1 VKLIQ
6 LRAFCSVVDMGSFR
20 SAARA
25 LDAAQSTLTESI
37 QSLEK
42 ELGVTLLVRSNQGI
56 SLTLAGKVFLSRAR
70 SIILECDR
78 AVQDVRE
85 CNGAPEGLIALGVT
99 AEPLAACLMPVFNS
113 FTRRFPNVQLH
124 VASGQTKRLIEM
136 IRAGRLDFVMCPLS
150 ADVCDIDLQIE
161 RLYRSNASVIAR
173 KGHPLADAGS
183 VRDLADCQ
191 WISVRPEGIAGSA
204 ENHLVELFKA
214 QGLPPPK
221 IAITTE
227 SPLEILHII
236 SETDYLTIE
245 PGLLPGMKLFS
256 SSLTSISIR
265 EPLESR
271 EVCLI
276 SRRVSPFTPVT
287 QELTSML
294 ISYSRLRHRAKG

>member
-1 VKLIQ
+1 MKLNQ

-20 SAARA
+20 SAARQ
-25 LDAAQSTLTESI
+25 LDSAQSTLTESI
-37 QSLEK
+37 QSLER
-42 ELGVTLLVRSNQGI
+42 ELGVTLLVRSNLGI
-56 SLTLAGKVFLSRAR
+56 SLTLAGKVFLTRAR
-70 SIILECDR
+70 SIILDCDR
-78 AVQDVRE
+78 AVLDVRQW
-85 CNGAPEGLIALGVT
+85 NAAREGQIALGVS
-99 AEPLAACLMPVFNS
+99 AEPLSACLMPVFSS

-124 VASGQTKRLIEM
+124 VASGKTKMLIEM

-150 ADVCDIDLQIE
+150 PDVCDIDLHVE
-161 RLYRSNASVIAR
+161 RLYHSKASVIAR
-173 KGHPLADAGS
+173 KGHPLADARS

-191 WISVRPEGIAGSA
+191 WISVRPAGITGSA
-204 ENHLVELFKA
+204 EQHLIELFRA

-227 SPLEILHII
+227 SLLEILHIV

-245 PGLLPGMKLFS
+245 PSLLPGMKLFS
-256 SSLTSISIR
+256 SSLISISIR
-265 EPLESR
+265 EPLEAC

-276 SRRVSPFTPVT
+276 SRRISRFTQVT

>member
-1 VKLIQ
+1 MKLIQ

-37 QSLEK
+37 QSLER
-42 ELGVTLLVRSNQGI
+42 ELGATLLVRSNQGI

>member
-1 VKLIQ
+1 MKLIQ

-20 SAARA
+20 SAARE
-25 LDAAQSTLTESI
+25 LDSAQSTLTESI
-37 QSLEK
+37 QSLER

-56 SLTLAGKVFLSRAR
+56 SLTLAGKVFLTRAR
-70 SIILECDR
+70 SIILDCDR
-78 AVQDVRE
+78 AVLDVRQW
-85 CNGAPEGLIALGVT
+85 NATPDGQIALGVS
-99 AEPLAACLMPVFNS
+99 AEPLSACLMPVFSS

-124 VASGQTKRLIEM
+124 VASGKTKMLIEM

-150 ADVCDIDLQIE
+150 PDVCDIDLHIE
-161 RLYRSNASVIAR
+161 RLYHSKASVIAR
-173 KGHPLADAGS
+173 KGHPLAGARS

-191 WISVRPEGIAGSA
+191 WISVRPAGVAGSS
-204 ENHLVELFKA
+204 EHHLIELFKA

-227 SPLEILHII
+227 SLLEILHII

-245 PGLLPGMKLFS
+245 PSLLPGMKLFS
-256 SSLTSISIR
+256 SSLISISIR

-276 SRRVSPFTPVT
+276 SRRVSPFTQVT

>member
-1 VKLIQ
+1 MKLTQ
-6 LRAFCSVVDMGSFR
+6 LRTFCSVVDMGSFR

-25 LDAAQSTLTESI
+25 LDVAQSTLTESI
-37 QSLEK
+37 QSLER
-42 ELGVTLLVRSNQGI
+42 ELGTTLLVRSNQGI
-56 SLTLAGKVFLSRAR
+56 SLTLAGKVFLTRAR
-70 SIILECDR
+70 SIILDCER
-78 AVQDVRE
+78 AVQDVRQSQ
-85 CNGAPEGLIALGVT
+85 GAPEGQIALGIT

-113 FTRRFPNVQLH
+113 FTRRFPNVRLH

-150 ADVCDIDLQIE
+150 TDVCDIDLQIE
-161 RLYRSNASVIAR
+161 RLYRSQASVIAR
-173 KGHPLADAGS
+173 KGHPLADARS

-191 WISVRPEGIAGSA
+191 WISVRPAGMAGSA
-204 ENHLVELFKA
+204 ENQLTDLFRD

-221 IAITTE
+221 IVITTE
-227 SPLEILHII
+227 SLLEILHII
-236 SETDYLTIE
+236 AETDYLTME
-245 PGLLPGMKLFS
+245 PGVLAGMKLFS
-256 SSLTSISIR
+256 ASLTSIAIR
-265 EPLESR
+265 EPLESC

>member
-1 VKLIQ
+1 MKLIQ

-37 QSLEK
+37 QSLER
-42 ELGVTLLVRSNQGI
+42 ELGATLLVRSSQGI
-56 SLTLAGKVFLSRAR
+56 SLTLAGKVFLTRAR
-70 SIILECDR
+70 SIILDCDR
-78 AVQDVRE
+78 AVQDVRQ
-85 CNGAPEGLIALGVT
+85 CNGAPEGQIALGVT

-124 VASGQTKRLIEM
+124 VASGKTKRLIEM
-136 IRAGRLDFVMCPLS
+136 IRAGRFDFVMCALS

-161 RLYRSNASVIAR
+161 RLYSSKASVIAR
-173 KGHPLADAGS
+173 KGHPLANARS

-191 WISVRPEGIAGSA
+191 WISVRPGGIAGSA
-204 ENHLVELFKA
+204 ENHLIELFKA

-227 SPLEILHII
+227 SLLETLHII
-236 SETDYLTIE
+236 SETDYLTVE
-245 PGLLPGMKLFS
+245 PGMLPGMKLFS

-265 EPLESR
+265 EPLESC

-276 SRRVSPFTPVT
+276 SRRVSPFTQVT